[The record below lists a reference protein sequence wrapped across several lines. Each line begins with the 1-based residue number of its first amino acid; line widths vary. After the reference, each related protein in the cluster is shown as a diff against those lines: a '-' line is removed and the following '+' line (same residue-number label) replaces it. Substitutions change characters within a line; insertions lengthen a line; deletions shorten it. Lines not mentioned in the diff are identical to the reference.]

1 MISIR
6 FYNFIVPALL
16 TFVSAELPAQQKS
29 QSIDSGALK
38 RHIISSPLMRIDK
51 KADSL
56 SITEMKLID
65 RNLYWE
71 NVCIDSVT
79 ALNMP
84 TTQYE
89 HKLDSISKSLRR
101 RLSYHNTLDSLSGWL
116 RNNASDV
123 LSRQD
128 SVRKEVNA
136 RAEKFQSSIKRKSS
150 FLDSIAMKNPNGGKV
165 EWTDDVNKVR
175 QSLANQARLPGN
187 PITLPKGH
195 FPNNS
200 EKLQLPPV
208 NLNQSAKL
216 PDLGLGQELQTIQKE
231 VNTVKGATNK
241 VKEYEKDISQIKE
254 GNVEKVKSVPK
265 ELENAAGNVAELKE
279 LKGETQQLTKV
290 KNSLEQ
296 YQAMM
301 EEMNS
306 KKPSRED
313 AEKLAKRELQDHFA
327 NEQTKL
333 KAGIAEL
340 DRLKKKYHTIPDSRY
355 LPKHA
360 PNIMRGKSFR
370 ERIVPVLSFQSFS
383 SKDVL
388 IDFQPT
394 VAYKVSGRL
403 RPGLGGS
410 YRVEASSKS
419 VSYAK
424 VYGFRVFN
432 DYRFIGSNYF
442 RVEAEWMNI
451 APSVWSRYSFP
462 VDPVQKEWR
471 FRLNAGVVKTYPIS
485 KRFAGQAAILYNVA
499 DLTRFPSSNNTSLR
513 FGFEYKFKIKN
524 R

>member
-1 MISIR
+1 
-6 FYNFIVPALL
+6 
-16 TFVSAELPAQQKS
+16 
-29 QSIDSGALK
+29 
-38 RHIISSPLMRIDK
+38 
-51 KADSL
+51 
-56 SITEMKLID
+56 
-65 RNLYWE
+65 
-71 NVCIDSVT
+71 
-79 ALNMP
+79 
-84 TTQYE
+84 
-89 HKLDSISKSLRR
+89 
-101 RLSYHNTLDSLSGWL
+101 
-116 RNNASDV
+116 
-123 LSRQD
+123 
-128 SVRKEVNA
+128 
-136 RAEKFQSSIKRKSS
+136 
-150 FLDSIAMKNPNGGKV
+150 MKNPLNGRVKGL
-165 EWTDDVNKVR
+165 DDVHKLR

-187 PITLPKGH
+187 PITLPKGQL
-195 FPNNS
+195 PNNS
-200 EKLQLPPV
+200 DKLQLPPV
-208 NLNQSAKL
+208 NLNQGAKL
-216 PDLGLGQELQTIQKE
+216 PDLGLSQELQTIQKE

-301 EEMNS
+301 EEMKS

-327 NEQTKL
+327 NEQSKL

-360 PNIMRGKSFR
+360 PNIMRGKPFR
-370 ERIVPVLSFQSFS
+370 ERIVPILSFQSFS

-403 RPGLGGS
+403 RPGWGGS
-410 YRVEASSKS
+410 YRVEASSTS

-462 VDPVQKEWR
+462 ADPVQKEWR